1 MIHYSIDRWLVP
13 PKPKPPPRSLLGK
26 LYALCPYQLSR
37 PYVKNN
43 YVYLIFLTFF
53 MLINIG
59 LFVSR
64 SIEYRSHD
72 GFVIV
77 ARACGKLQDICSYM
91 CEYSSIVYVKP
102 KVSILCTC
110 SISLPLFVSF
120 LSEPFVTAR

>member
-13 PKPKPPPRSLLGK
+13 PKPKPPPRSFLGK
-26 LYALCPYQLSR
+26 LSALCPYQLSR

-64 SIEYRSHD
+64 SIEYHSSN
-72 GFVIV
+72 GFIIV
-77 ARACGKLQDICSYM
+77 ARACGKLQDKCSYM
-91 CEYSSIVYVKP
+91 CDYSGIVYIKP
-102 KVSILCTC
+102 KLRILYAHALF
-110 SISLPLFVSF
+110 LP
-120 LSEPFVTAR
+120 PHPPY